1 MWKDLDMNLQ
11 LKLIKGGLTEAMI
24 LYNTPDFDS
33 NKKMVKFMDGK
44 LRSKEAFYTAG
55 YHPDFVDC
63 KYFWRTTWYYDHH
76 LIVLLICIYHTVC
89 LRVVV
94 ACKNLVMVKIRLFEV
109 KIGRT
114 LAENSLVI

>member
-1 MWKDLDMNLQ
+1 MGLELDQKSTQIWEFKLELNPTLTFQTLTQLRILNSIFLVKKIISFCKNIPMWKDLDMNLQ

-33 NKKMVKFMDGK
+33 QKKMVKFMDGK

-63 KYFWRTTWYYDHH
+63 K
-76 LIVLLICIYHTVC
+76 
-89 LRVVV
+89 
-94 ACKNLVMVKIRLFEV
+94 
-109 KIGRT
+109 
-114 LAENSLVI
+114 

>member
-1 MWKDLDMNLQ
+1 VKKIISFCKNIPMWKDLDMNLQ

-33 NKKMVKFMDGK
+33 QKKMVKFMDGK

-63 KYFWRTTWYYDHH
+63 K
-76 LIVLLICIYHTVC
+76 
-89 LRVVV
+89 
-94 ACKNLVMVKIRLFEV
+94 
-109 KIGRT
+109 
-114 LAENSLVI
+114 